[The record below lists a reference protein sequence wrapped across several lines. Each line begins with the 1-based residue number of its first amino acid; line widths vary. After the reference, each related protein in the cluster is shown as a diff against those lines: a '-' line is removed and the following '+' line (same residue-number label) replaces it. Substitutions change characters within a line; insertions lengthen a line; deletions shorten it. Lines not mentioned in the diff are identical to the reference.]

1 MASPLVVSK
10 ALLVAA
16 WLVWSACLP
25 LTVTAGSLRV
35 GPTRLELSVRRPVV
49 VLEVQNTSDAA
60 MLAQLDAFAWQ
71 QSGAGDLLEATADVI
86 ATPTVMNL
94 APGETRIVRV
104 GLRNANVAGLE
115 RSYRLFVREVPPME
129 DVAAGAP
136 LRFAVR
142 IGVPVFA
149 VPADW
154 QAADAGEFDWRWIPD
169 IQGCAGVQ
177 VFNPSR
183 RHERVLGA
191 EMSSATGEVLWR
203 SSEPVYV
210 LARSRRL
217 VPPLLCAPSIK
228 EVRVLRLT
236 LESGTLTLPVEAP
249 ALVVD
254 AH

>member
-1 MASPLVVSK
+1 MASPLAVSK

-35 GPTRLELSVRRPVV
+35 
-49 VLEVQNTSDAA
+49 
-60 MLAQLDAFAWQ
+60 
-71 QSGAGDLLEATADVI
+71 
-86 ATPTVMNL
+86 
-94 APGETRIVRV
+94 
-104 GLRNANVAGLE
+104 
-115 RSYRLFVREVPPME
+115 
-129 DVAAGAP
+129 
-136 LRFAVR
+136 AVR

-154 QAADAGEFDWRWIPD
+154 QAADAGELDWRWIPD

-217 VPPLLCAPSIK
+217 V
-228 EVRVLRLT
+228 
-236 LESGTLTLPVEAP
+236 
-249 ALVVD
+249 
-254 AH
+254 